1 MGGSHD
7 HLIKDPIDIDE
18 KYNGCHKDGQQTPH
32 HMPAK
37 GLQMV
42 DETHLGLFSV
52 FPPDLLEKRLPF

>member
-1 MGGSHD
+1 MV
-7 HLIKDPIDIDE
+7 KDPIDINE
-18 KYNGCHKDGQQTPH
+18 KYNGCHEDGQETPD

-52 FPPDLLEKRLPF
+52 LPPDLLEKRLPF